1 MPGFFAPFRSARF
14 LFFLLVEVLLLV
26 TGFLGLKRGVR
37 DLFVQNAEF
46 AADDLFYLFAVG
58 VFPLALCTFIGT
70 FKAIGLGKIK
80 TSQGFLHR
88 IGELQR
94 RMNEQDDFFQMVN
107 NSATSTLTVY
117 NEKNEYWFVNKCAAQ
132 KLGKAESDIIGKRIV
147 EVIGLDRGNR
157 IIKFLDTVRQS
168 GEALEVIDQESREG
182 RVAYI
187 QTTYRPLRRFG
198 KLPGDGVMAN
208 GEDVTTI
215 MVARERR
222 ETMLQQIISTLV
234 AVVDRRD
241 PYAAGHSSQVGKL
254 ARALA
259 IEMKLSERDIEAA
272 EIAGLLMNFGK
283 VLISRSILTK
293 TGTLS
298 PDELQRVR
306 DCILTSADILSRIDF
321 DVPVV
326 PTLRQVLEHYDG
338 GGTPKGLRG
347 DEILITAQI
356 VAVANA
362 FVACVSPRA
371 HRPGSNFFTAMK
383 NIIQES
389 GKSYDPR
396 VTTALEKVLSRD
408 AAKFEWLSGKKA
420 T

>member
-1 MPGFFAPFRSARF
+1 MPEFRK
-14 LFFLLVEVLLLV
+14 LFSSLQTALLALTEIFLLVG
-26 TGFLGLKRGVR
+26 GFFGIHRGAR
-37 DLFVQNAEF
+37 DIFIENAEY
-46 AADDLFYLFAVG
+46 AADDLFYLLVLGAL
-58 VFPLALCTFIGT
+58 PLVLFVAL
-70 FKAIGLGKIK
+70 AALEAMRRGKLK
-80 TSQGFLHR
+80 TSEGFLHR

-107 NSATSTLTVY
+107 SSTSSTLLVY
-117 NEKNEYWFVNKCAAQ
+117 NDKNEYWFVNKCAAR
-132 KLGKAESDIIGKRIV
+132 KIGKPESEIIGKKITDV
-147 EVIGLDRGNR
+147 LGYERGNR
-157 IIKFLDTVRQS
+157 IIRCLDSVRQT
-168 GEALEVIDQESREG
+168 GESLEVIDQESRDG
-182 RVAYI
+182 HIAYI
-187 QTTYRPLRRFG
+187 QTTYRPLKRFG
-198 KLPGDGVMAN
+198 KFPGDGVMAN

-215 MVARERR
+215 MVSRERR

-241 PYAAGHSSQVGKL
+241 PYAAGHSTQVGKL
-254 ARALA
+254 ARAMATELR
-259 IEMKLSERDIEAA
+259 LSDRDVEAA

-293 TGTLS
+293 TGALS

-326 PTLRQVLEHYDG
+326 PTLRQVLERFDG
-338 GGTPKGLRG
+338 TGTPKGLRG

-383 NIIQES
+383 FIIQES
-389 GKSYDPR
+389 GKAYDPR

-408 AAKFEWLSGKKA
+408 AAKFEWLAGKGRG
-420 T
+420 